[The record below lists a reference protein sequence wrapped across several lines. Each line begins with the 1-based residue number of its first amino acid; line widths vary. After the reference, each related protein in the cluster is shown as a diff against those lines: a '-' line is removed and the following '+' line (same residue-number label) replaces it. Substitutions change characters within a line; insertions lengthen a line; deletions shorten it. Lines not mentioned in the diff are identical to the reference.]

1 MPISRLRKP
10 IGGTMAIQ
18 DSFNLSQ
25 ATTSQ
30 AYAYKCWYNYNY
42 GGNTMKISA
51 KDMGELTQTWNGELA
66 NWRATASNDENA
78 YEIEDDDFSTA
89 KNNGKNTVKN
99 DTGYDGGK
107 GGMIAGGVTRGL
119 VSIAGA
125 AATTTATVI
134 GQKVGIGVAK
144 KLVGKAAEKT
154 IAQTASEAGKAA
166 AKIAGEKA
174 AKEAATKA
182 AEHVG
187 SGLSAEAA
195 SAAAKHAAEESAKTT
210 AEQGVKN
217 TASKA
222 KVSAIVAAG
231 IAIATAAKYR
241 ISKPNKDQ
249 KEACD
254 ELQNSMQNAQASL
267 YHAQEEMSKN
277 NDEIVDLSDQAQAF
291 NEDANSDIE
300 DKKTDFDMYKAS
312 YDALMEKAK
321 SGEPLSEDEKALLK
335 ELIPLMQELGIGIGE
350 TSDET
355 TEAVGE
361 IYDEMGTKQDRYDDA
376 ASTLAEVEGVT
387 DFAESF
393 DEATR
398 TMCYVETASQTLNAA
413 SGAMAGAK
421 LLARGPWFWALGG
434 AAIVASASSA
444 VAAREQYDWAGKVGN
459 EINARK
465 DTQDLNATTTGIYD
479 ENIDIYA
486 GQMEGVEELELEI
499 PKDLE
504 NPDEVVAGLSEESEG
519 ILPQNSTPEDNKINT
534 NNGVT
539 TSNNDTAF
547 DNKDKNKKV

>member
-107 GGMIAGGVTRGL
+107 GGMIANGVVDGVAAAGGAVAT
-119 VSIAGA
+119 GA
-125 AATTTATVI
+125 ALALGSGANVAIKTALT
-134 GQKVGIGVAK
+134 GKVAE
-144 KLVGKAAEKT
+144 KAAE
-154 IAQTASEAGKAA
+154 QAG
-166 AKIAGEKA
+166 AKSTLKA
-174 AKEAATKA
+174 AK
-182 AEHVG
+182 
-187 SGLSAEAA
+187 L
-195 SAAAKHAAEESAKTT
+195 
-210 AEQGVKN
+210 
-217 TASKA
+217 
-222 KVSAIVAAG
+222 SAIVAAG

-267 YHAQEEMSKN
+267 YSVQEDMAEYG
-277 NDEIVDLSDQAQAF
+277 DAIVDLSDQAQAY

-300 DKKTDFDMYKAS
+300 DKKTEFDMYKAS

-350 TSDET
+350 ASDET

-361 IYDEMGTKQDRYDDA
+361 IYDEMGTYQEGYDNA
-376 ASTLAEVEGVT
+376 ASTMAEVEGVT
-387 DFAESF
+387 DYAESF

-421 LLARGPWFWALGG
+421 LLAGGPWFWALGG

-444 VAAREQYDWAGKVGN
+444 VAAKEQYDWAGKVGN
-459 EINARK
+459 EIDARK

-486 GQMEGVEELELEI
+486 GQMEGVEGLELEI
-499 PKDLE
+499 PEGME
-504 NPDEVVAGLSEESEG
+504 NPDDVVAGLSEESEG
-519 ILPQNSTPEDNKINT
+519 VLAQNYTPGDSKLDPA
-534 NNGVT
+534 NNGGVVVGGT
-539 TSNNDTAF
+539 TTGGATGTTPND
-547 DNKDKNKKV
+547 KDKDKEV

>member
-89 KNNGKNTVKN
+89 KNNGKNAVKN

-107 GGMIAGGVTRGL
+107 GGMITRG
-119 VSIAGA
+119 VVDGVAAGVGA
-125 AATTTATVI
+125 ASSL
-134 GQKVGIGVAK
+134 GVNILGKAIT
-144 KLVGKAAEKT
+144 GKAAN
-154 IAQTASEAGKAA
+154 AMGSVF
-166 AKIAGEKA
+166 GEKA
-174 AKEAATKA
+174 AQNAVNKL
-182 AEHVG
+182 G
-187 SGLSAEAA
+187 DGGLAQ
-195 SAAAKHAAEESAKTT
+195 K
-210 AEQGVKN
+210 EQGA
-217 TASKA
+217 TF
-222 KVSAIVAAG
+222 IVAAPL
-231 IAIATAAKYR
+231 ALATGTAYVAK
-241 ISKPNKDQ
+241 KPNKEQ

-267 YHAQEEMSKN
+267 YSAQEDMSEYG
-277 NDEIVDLSDQAQAF
+277 DAIVDLSDQAQAY

-300 DKKTDFDMYKAS
+300 DKKTEFDMYKAS

-361 IYDEMGTKQDRYDDA
+361 IYDEMGTYQEGYDNA
-376 ASTLAEVEGVT
+376 ASTMAEVEGVT
-387 DFAESF
+387 DYAESF
-393 DEATR
+393 DDATR
-398 TMCYVETASQTLNAA
+398 TMCYVEAGAQTLNAA
-413 SGAMAGAK
+413 SGAKAALQAGKFASSGGLFTSWAWAFAAMGAAGA
-421 LLARGPWFWALGG
+421 AMSGVG
-434 AAIVASASSA
+434 AT
-444 VAAREQYDWAGKVGN
+444 QQFQWAGEVGN

-486 GQMEGVEELELEI
+486 GQMEGVEGLELEI
-499 PKDLE
+499 PEDME
-504 NPDEVVAGLSEESEG
+504 NPDDVVAGLSEESEG
-519 ILPQNSTPEDNKINT
+519 VLAQNYTPGDSKLDPA
-534 NNGVT
+534 NNCGVVVGGT
-539 TSNNDTAF
+539 TTGGETGTTPND
-547 DNKDKNKKV
+547 KDKDKEV